1 MLWVATLS
9 VDVLYAAV
17 PPDKALVPSVT
28 APSMNVTVPVA
39 ADGVTVAVN
48 VTGLPYVD
56 GLADDVTL
64 VDDDVLFTVCDRTDD
79 VDPVKFV
86 SPP

>member
-1 MLWVATLS
+1 MPEPRIVG
-9 VDVLYAAV
+9 
-17 PPDKALVPSVT
+17 
-28 APSMNVTVPVA
+28 PSMNVTVPVA
-39 ADGVTVAVN
+39 VDGVTVAVK

-56 GLADDVTL
+56 GLADDMAPIV
-64 VDDDVLFTVCDRTDD
+64 VDALSTVCERADE